1 VTIPE
6 MYLIYASQYRITPI
20 DPCSDFGS
28 EERIGGISGG
38 MVREEVGHHIAKL
51 ALIHFGA
58 DRAECSW
65 LKPEEVVNTKSGRI
79 QVEED

>member
-51 ALIHFGA
+51 ALIHFGV
-58 DRAECSW
+58 DRAECTGWSRRR
-65 LKPEEVVNTKSGRI
+65 VVNTEIGRI
-79 QVEED
+79 QVGED